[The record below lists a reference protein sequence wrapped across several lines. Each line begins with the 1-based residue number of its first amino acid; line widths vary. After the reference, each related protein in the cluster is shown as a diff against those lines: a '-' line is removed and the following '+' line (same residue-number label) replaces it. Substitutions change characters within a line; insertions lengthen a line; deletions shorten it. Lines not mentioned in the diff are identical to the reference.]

1 MLFYKQKEGKEKF
14 YGNENSK
21 TREFKLWG
29 LLEDW
34 QFLLSWAEGW
44 VKNYRVGQI
53 VTAELEVEKE
63 FGNLYKIE
71 NSKLTGFIESSNL
84 KKKMSQFAITD
95 IDSEKLIADLLPVK
109 NENIIKLKTL
119 IGKDKQFKI
128 ISLKEDY
135 SIL

>member
-1 MLFYKQKEGKEKF
+1 M
-14 YGNENSK
+14 
-21 TREFKLWG
+21 
-29 LLEDW
+29 
-34 QFLLSWAEGW
+34 
-44 VKNYRVGQI
+44 KNYRVGQI
-53 VTAELEVEKE
+53 VAAELEVEKE

-109 NENIIKLKTL
+109 NENIFKLKTL

>member
-1 MLFYKQKEGKEKF
+1 M
-14 YGNENSK
+14 
-21 TREFKLWG
+21 
-29 LLEDW
+29 
-34 QFLLSWAEGW
+34 
-44 VKNYRVGQI
+44 KNYRVGQI
-53 VTAELEVEKE
+53 VAAELEVEKE

>member
-1 MLFYKQKEGKEKF
+1 M
-14 YGNENSK
+14 
-21 TREFKLWG
+21 
-29 LLEDW
+29 
-34 QFLLSWAEGW
+34 
-44 VKNYRVGQI
+44 KNYRVGQI